1 MVKREAH
8 QNSEGR
14 CGDEPVHPGNI
25 DTKLGADEVYGNHVL
40 RSRRFDTDVPNAVD
54 LCNGDHEHAGKA
66 AFKRYAEGADH
77 AENDGHEAGHT
88 CCCAGDEEAE
98 DKAAADN
105 AYDNVIRFC
114 TEL

>member
-1 MVKREAH
+1 MVKSEAH
-8 QNSEGR
+8 QNSKGR

-25 DTKLGADEVYGNHVL
+25 DAKLGADEVYGNHVL
-40 RSRRFDTDVPNAVD
+40 RSRRFNADVPHAVD
-54 LCNGDHEHAGKA
+54 LRNGNHEHAGEA
-66 AFKRYAEGADH
+66 AFKRYAEGANH

-88 CCCAGDEEAE
+88 CCRARDEEAE

-105 AYDNVIRFC
+105 ADDNVIRFC

>member
-1 MVKREAH
+1 MVKSEAH
-8 QNSEGR
+8 QNSKGR

-25 DTKLGADEVYGNHVL
+25 DAKLGADEVYGNHVL
-40 RSRRFDTDVPNAVD
+40 CSRRFDPDVPHAVD
-54 LCNGDHEHAGKA
+54 LRDGNHEHAGEA
-66 AFKRYAEGADH
+66 AFKRYAEGANH

-88 CCCAGDEEAE
+88 CCCARYEEAE